1 MGHGVMNNNLKEL
14 AEAIKESRRKDSW
27 GMMLVA
33 SEAVEAM
40 LSYITRTKVM
50 SQEENTE
57 FYALTGIDDEE
68 VD

>member
-1 MGHGVMNNNLKEL
+1 MDKALIEL
-14 AEAIKESRRKDSW
+14 AKAIRESRRKDDW

-68 VD
+68 VE

>member
-1 MGHGVMNNNLKEL
+1 MDKALIEL

-33 SEAVEAM
+33 SETVEAM

-68 VD
+68 VE

>member
-1 MGHGVMNNNLKEL
+1 MDKALIEL
-14 AEAIKESRRKDSW
+14 AEAIRESRRKDDW

-33 SEAVEAM
+33 SEAMEAM

-68 VD
+68 VE